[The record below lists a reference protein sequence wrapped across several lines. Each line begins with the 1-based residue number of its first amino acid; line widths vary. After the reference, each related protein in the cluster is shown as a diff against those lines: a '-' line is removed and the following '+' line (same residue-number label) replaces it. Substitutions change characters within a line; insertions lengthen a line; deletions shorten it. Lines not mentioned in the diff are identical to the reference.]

1 MKLERS
7 TVDRMVAIAKATL
20 YDNNNNNNVYLLT
33 LSYRKSM
40 SLVLRQPYSDQKRF
54 IVIDL

>member
-40 SLVLRQPYSDQKRF
+40 SLVLRQSYSDQKRF